1 MKTFPKWFEK
11 NYGTP
16 APAELLVHFS
26 ENPNGVQAEQGVL
39 FTAKDMVEYTEERD
53 LQEKGVLWL
62 GTGLCLTVFLLRA
75 KDGKVFLVDKADFQ
89 SVDASFKSLDTCKQL
104 LALENPE

>member
-1 MKTFPKWFEK
+1 MMTDR
-11 NYGTP
+11 
-16 APAELLVHFS
+16 AAELLAHIA
-26 ENPNGVQAEQGVL
+26 ENPKGVQAEQGVL
-39 FTAKDMVEYTEERD
+39 YTAKDMVAYTEERE

-62 GTGLCLTVFLLRA
+62 GTGLCLSVFQLRA
-75 KDGKVFLVDKADFQ
+75 RDGKVFLVDQSDLQ